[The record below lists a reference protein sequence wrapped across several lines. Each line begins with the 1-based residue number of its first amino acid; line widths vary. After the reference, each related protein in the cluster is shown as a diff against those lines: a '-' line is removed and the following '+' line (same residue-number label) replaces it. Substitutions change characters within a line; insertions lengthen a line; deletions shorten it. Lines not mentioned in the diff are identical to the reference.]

1 MMEDGWME
9 SERYVVR
16 DEKIGV
22 KRGRDIWRLI
32 DALIEEGRER

>member
-1 MMEDGWME
+1 ME

-22 KRGRDIWRLI
+22 KRGTEIWRLR
-32 DALIEEGRER
+32 DAVIEEGIGDRER